1 MMSKVLSSIEGI
13 SIYPVI
19 GLVICMLIFLAG
31 VGIAYRKNKSYIQH
45 MSNLPLEKD

>member
-1 MMSKVLSSIEGI
+1 MMSKVLSSIDGI

-19 GLVICMLIFLAG
+19 GLIICMLVFIAG
-31 VGIAYRKNKSYIQH
+31 VSFAWRKNKSYIQH

>member
-19 GLVICMLIFLAG
+19 GLVICMLIFLVG
-31 VGIAYRKNKSYIQH
+31 VVFAYRKNKEYIKH